1 LVGPL
6 RQSDASTADRPKDPL
21 PNFRPLPDHHLDR
34 LDDDPLIEYVRQARA
49 KGELGEVE
57 RAVARLAYGYLA
69 TIRRRVSLRIPDERV
84 EEVAWEVIE
93 SALRSVFDGS
103 SQGEFRSWMGTI
115 IQRRVADYWKKH
127 GGDPRLV
134 PLASE
139 HEREEGVRGE
149 EPAVEGPDPGVLD
162 LREAIE
168 HALCELERDDHRRV
182 IEEAIFNDRPSA
194 EVAAEIEG
202 MTAANVD
209 QIKSRF
215 RKRVRELLEDDGDTP
230 AER

>member
-1 LVGPL
+1 L
-6 RQSDASTADRPKDPL
+6 AH
-21 PNFRPLPDHHLDR
+21 FRPLPDHELDH
-34 LDDDPLIEYVRQARA
+34 LDDDRLIDYVRQARA
-49 KGELGEVE
+49 EGATTEVG
-57 RAVARLAYGYLA
+57 RAVARLAFGYER
-69 TIRRRVSLRIPDERV
+69 TVRRRVSLRIPAERV
-84 EEVAWEVIE
+84 DEVAWAVIE
-93 SALRSVFDGS
+93 SALKSAFDGS

-134 PLASE
+134 PLVGE
-139 HEREEGVRGE
+139 HEREDDVWGE
-149 EPAVEGPDPGVLD
+149 EPAVEGPEPGVLD
-162 LREAIE
+162 LRDAIE
-168 HALCELERDDHRRV
+168 RALSEFERDDHRRV

-230 AER
+230 SER

>member
-1 LVGPL
+1 
-6 RQSDASTADRPKDPL
+6 L
-21 PNFRPLPDHHLDR
+21 PNFRPLQDHHLDR
-34 LDDDPLIEYVRQARA
+34 LEDDPLIEYLRQARA

-115 IQRRVADYWKKH
+115 IQRRVADFWKKH
-127 GGDPRLV
+127 AGDPKLV
-134 PLASE
+134 PLVGE
-139 HEREEGVRGE
+139 HQRENDVWGE
-149 EPAVEGPDPGVLD
+149 EPAVEGPDPTQIDVRD
-162 LREAIE
+162 AIE
-168 HALCELERDDHRRV
+168 QALTEIEREDHRRV
-182 IEEAIFNDRPSA
+182 IEEAIFNDRASA
-194 EVAAEIEG
+194 EVAAEIDG
-202 MTAANVD
+202 MTPANVD

-215 RKRVRELLEDDGDTP
+215 RKRVRELLEGDGDTS